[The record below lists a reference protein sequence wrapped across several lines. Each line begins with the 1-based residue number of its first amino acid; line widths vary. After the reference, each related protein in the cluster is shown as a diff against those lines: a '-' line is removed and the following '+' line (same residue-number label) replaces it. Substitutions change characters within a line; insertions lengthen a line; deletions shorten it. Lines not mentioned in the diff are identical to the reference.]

1 MTRKTDY
8 LAKNGGFFL
17 EIGIVGKPNVGKST
31 FFTAATQAPA
41 EIQNYPF
48 TTIKANRGV
57 GHIRV
62 PCPEKDFQLKCTP
75 RTGSCEGGV
84 RYVAMEMLDVA
95 GLVPDAHKG
104 KGLGNKFLDDLRQA
118 SALIHVIDASGRTD
132 FEGNPTEGHDPTK
145 DVEFLDKEVS
155 HWIKNIFLKG
165 WDKRSRQVHMSDE
178 KVERALAERLTGLGI
193 NDLMVLE
200 GLRKADLGDNILKWT
215 DDDHLS
221 LAREIRKVGK
231 PMIIA
236 ANKADLA
243 PKENMDALK
252 ALEKDGYVVIPTCA
266 EFELALRRASKAGLI
281 DYRPGDDGFT
291 VTQADKLNPAQR
303 KALDRMADWLKEK
316 GSTGVQECL
325 EEGIFKLLD
334 LIVVF
339 PVEDENKLTDKD
351 GRVLPDAFLVPKG
364 TTAKEVAFKVHTDIG
379 EGFIRA
385 INVRTKRVI
394 GADQEMENLDVIK
407 IVSSK

>member
-1 MTRKTDY
+1 M
-8 LAKNGGFFL
+8 

-31 FFTAATQAPA
+31 FFTAATLAPA

-57 GHIRV
+57 GHVRV
-62 PCPEKDFQLKCTP
+62 PCPERDFDIRCTP
-75 RTGSCEGGV
+75 RTGNCEDGT
-84 RYVAMEMLDVA
+84 RYVPIEIIDVA

-132 FEGNPTEGHDPTK
+132 FEGNATEGHDPAK
-145 DVEFLDKEVS
+145 DVEFLDLEVS

-165 WDKRSRQVHMSDE
+165 WDKRSRQVHMSGE
-178 KVERALAERLTGLGI
+178 KVEKAIAERLTGLGI
-193 NDLMVLE
+193 NDLTVLE
-200 GLRKADLGDNILKWT
+200 ALRGAELDDNILKWT
-215 DDDHLS
+215 EEDHLT

-236 ANKADLA
+236 ANKVDLA
-243 PKENMDALK
+243 PKENIEALK
-252 ALEKDGYVVIPTCA
+252 AFEKEGYLVVPTCA
-266 EFELALRRASKAGLI
+266 EYELALRRASKAGLI
-281 DYRPGDDGFT
+281 DYLPGDDKFT
-291 VTQADKLNPAQR
+291 IKESAQLNVAQR
-303 KALDRMADWLKEK
+303 KALDRITDWMRGN
-316 GSTGVQECL
+316 GSTGIQRCL
-325 EEGIFKLLD
+325 EEGIFRLLD
-334 LIVVF
+334 LITVF

-351 GRVLPDAFLVPKG
+351 GRVLPDAYLVPKG

-379 EGFIRA
+379 SGFIRA

-394 GADQEMENLDVIK
+394 GADHEMENLDVIK